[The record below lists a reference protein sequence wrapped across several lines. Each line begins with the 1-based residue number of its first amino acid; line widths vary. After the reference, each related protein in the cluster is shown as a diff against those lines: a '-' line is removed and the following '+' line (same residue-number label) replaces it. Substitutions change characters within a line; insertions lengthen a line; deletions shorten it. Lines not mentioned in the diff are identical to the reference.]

1 MSDTFRTAL
10 QIDAAHPAL
19 AGHFPGNPLVPGVV
33 VLERVAA
40 ALRAWRGER
49 VEKLDAK
56 FVQPLRPGEAA
67 MIALDD
73 DGARVR
79 FEVTGTEGKVLARGT
94 LMAADRA

>member
-67 MIALDD
+67 TIALDD

-79 FEVTGTEGKVLARGT
+79 FEVTGAGGVLARGT
-94 LMAADRA
+94 LVAADRA